1 MSKEL
6 IAAVAAL
13 ASVQAFAEWTFD
25 STAKTLTGDDGVVL
39 KAAVV
44 SSAEHTLRITGVTDL
59 SGADRI
65 DLSAPITSVGDAW
78 HIVWISNKSF
88 MNQPTIVSVTLPDT
102 LEIIGESAFEGTAS
116 LVAVS
121 PFLPGS
127 VTNIGQKAFLNAPV
141 SGTLRLSSPL
151 LREVPAQCF
160 NVSNEMARITSV
172 DMSGSGVL
180 SIGQK
185 AFMQQTNIV
194 SVTLSDGLE
203 VLDTGAFWNC
213 YSLRDVAP
221 FLPAHV
227 RIVGGRAFSGA
238 PVSGMLTASNRNLT
252 TIGANAFDVGDD
264 ALPFSKIEAVDLAK
278 SGVESVNMYAFR
290 GQRRLSE
297 IKFPATLATVGDY
310 SFKNCTNL
318 THVYYSNDFGAGF
331 ASTAK
336 PFDGAIKRSKQLTIH
351 ILRGL
356 SSWESYM
363 SGHGRSLTEEE
374 VSEFESMHPGERIP
388 VALVPYPYETSTTLA
403 YLSYWSLGT
412 GLSIFIR

>member
-1 MSKEL
+1 M
-6 IAAVAAL
+6 
-13 ASVQAFAEWTFD
+13 
-25 STAKTLTGDDGVVL
+25 
-39 KAAVV
+39 
-44 SSAEHTLRITGVTDL
+44 
-59 SGADRI
+59 
-65 DLSAPITSVGDAW
+65 
-78 HIVWISNKSF
+78 
-88 MNQPTIVSVTLPDT
+88 
-102 LEIIGESAFEGTAS
+102 
-116 LVAVS
+116 S

-141 SGTLRLSSPL
+141 SGALRLSNPL
-151 LREVPAQCF
+151 LREVPAYCF
-160 NVSNEMARITSV
+160 NVSNEVARITSV

-185 AFMQQTNIV
+185 AFQQQTNIV
-194 SVTLSDGLE
+194 SVMLSDGLE

-213 YSLRDVAP
+213 YSLRDVVP

-227 RIVGGRAFSGA
+227 RVVGGRAFSGA
-238 PVSGMLTASNRNLT
+238 PVSGTLTASSRNLT

-264 ALPFSKIEAVDLAK
+264 ALPFAKIEAVDLAK
-278 SGVESVNMYAFR
+278 SGIASVGGYAFR

-297 IKFPATLATVGDY
+297 IKFPTTLATVGDY

-351 ILRGL
+351 VLRGL

-374 VSEFESMHPGERIP
+374 VAEFVSTHPGERIP